1 MHITTRIEGRKD
13 DELLSDLGGN
23 SFPWIVFLD
32 AEGEI
37 VGRHAGSHTVE
48 AFSRTDRNVRRYLDL
63 RKKAAAG
70 DATVELDKAILE
82 CTLGLTEFYEL
93 EEAVEGRKLSA
104 DQQKAVELCRVNA
117 AVAEGLQLA
126 RAGSVDDAV
135 EEFVEIYRKGV
146 YPTQNTAGFWYRL
159 ALHASKQ
166 GDAAL
171 LEASIAGIR
180 KAFGPG
186 DERMDKILAVLESKL
201 AELKGAS
208 K

>member
-13 DELLSDLGGN
+13 DELLSDLGGR

-37 VGRHAGSHTVE
+37 VGRHAGSPTVE
-48 AFSRTDRNVRRYLDL
+48 AFAHTAAHVRRYLDL
-63 RKKAAAG
+63 KKKAAAG
-70 DATVELDKAILE
+70 DATVKLDLAILE

-93 EEAVEGRKLSA
+93 EETVEGQKLNA
-104 DQQKAVELCRVNA
+104 DQAKAVELCRVNA
-117 AVAEGLQLA
+117 AVDEGLQLA

-135 EEFVEIYRKGV
+135 EEFVEIFKKGV
-146 YPTQNTAGFWYRL
+146 LPTQNTAGFWYRL

-171 LEASIAGIR
+171 LEASIAGLR
-180 KAFGPG
+180 KAFGPH
-186 DERMDKILAVLESKL
+186 DKRLEKWLADFETRL